1 MKILVTGFEPFGGEA
16 VNPSWLAVSQI
27 PDQVKGA
34 EVIKKQLPVEWF
46 RALDILEGYI
56 KEYKPDV
63 VMLAGQ
69 AGGADAMR
77 IERVGVNLCEAS
89 IPDNAGRSLMGE
101 PIYYGAPAAY
111 FSTFPYR
118 AMYDAVKAS
127 GIPVRH
133 SFSAGAYLC
142 NHVLYGALHMAALR
156 YPGMKAGF
164 IHVPFLPEQV
174 VGKKEGTPSMPL
186 EDIAKAMCIFTEV
199 IASEGNG
206 MPVESD
212 EITGVC

>member
-1 MKILVTGFEPFGGEA
+1 MKSVSNIREVHIMKILVTGFEPFGGEA

-27 PDQVKGA
+27 PDEVKGA

-46 RALDILEGYI
+46 RALEILEGYI
-56 KEYKPDV
+56 KEYRPDV

-89 IPDNAGRSLMGE
+89 IPDNAGRSLMGD

-118 AMYDAVKAS
+118 AMYDAVKAA

-156 YPGMKAGF
+156 YPGIKAGF
-164 IHVPFLPEQV
+164 IHVPCRR
-174 VGKKEGTPSMPL
+174 S
-186 EDIAKAMCIFTEV
+186 
-199 IASEGNG
+199 
-206 MPVESD
+206 
-212 EITGVC
+212 

>member
-16 VNPSWLAVSQI
+16 VNPSWRAVSQI

-56 KEYKPDV
+56 KEYRPDV

-77 IERVGVNLCEAS
+77 IERVGINLCEAS

-118 AMYDAVKAS
+118 VMYDAVKAS

-212 EITGVC
+212 EVTGVC